1 MTLINGVLVQA
12 PVKQSDI
19 QGALGVSSSVNKWS
33 QLCTHNNINK
43 WAKYKPVSY
52 NTPANLTVAQRQSVN
67 YGITNI
73 PVWSGNGAVNK
84 MGNFWF
90 GVDTSD
96 TNLPNCGR
104 VQTGYWW
111 YQRPTGGASSP
122 YRELDFN
129 NYKHDV
135 QAPIGGCS
143 QSTVYITAAGN
154 LTIPFSG
161 NGIGQSDGYTVP
173 LSELSAGVTFGNLY
187 MSVMIR
193 KTGTST
199 YYVASR
205 NSKWSDDNSTSVTRA
220 VTAAIG
226 NALAGS
232 CEVFPFLST
241 KKFENFTNNLSGE
254 TGPVVAMFD
263 KSAVSV
269 VIQKAKADPS
279 GFTAWYVNASD
290 KTLHAS
296 FRLTNTGDVAFRAQ
310 YTLYF
315 SASDT
320 FPDSD
325 TTVATGDVYI
335 DTGSYA
341 DITKD
346 QVISINKTA
355 SYYRN
360 GYARLIVT
368 IAAGYGIIFYENTS
382 AAARIIWQN
391 DPSPTPFD

>member
-1 MTLINGVLVQA
+1 MTLVNGVLVQA

-135 QAPIGGCS
+135 QAPIGGSS

-226 NALAGS
+226 NALAGA

-241 KKFENFTNNLSGE
+241 KKFESFTSSLAQEN
-254 TGPVVAMFD
+254 GPAVAMVS
-263 KSAVSV
+263 KSAVTVEIQYAQISV
-269 VIQKAKADPS
+269 TRAVGYRDMTSQQKYVRVHLELSNSENVGRSYRATVKLYNSSGVEQTGLTGEEMTGSVSAGSTGSADFSIYVAQIWS
-279 GFTAWYVNASD
+279 GLKN
-290 KTLHAS
+290 
-296 FRLTNTGDVAFRAQ
+296 G
-310 YTLYF
+310 YF
-315 SASDT
+315 SVEVT
-320 FPDSD
+320 VTDS
-325 TTVATGDVYI
+325 G
-335 DTGSYA
+335 
-341 DITKD
+341 
-346 QVISINKTA
+346 
-355 SYYRN
+355 
-360 GYARLIVT
+360 LIFKRDSGWAMT
-368 IAAGYGIIFYENTS
+368 QLE
-382 AAARIIWQN
+382 
-391 DPSPTPFD
+391 DLSPTPFD

>member
-1 MTLINGVLVQA
+1 MTLVNGVLVQA

-33 QLCTHNNINK
+33 QLCTHGNINM

-52 NTPANLTVAQRQSVN
+52 NTPANLTVAQRKSVN

-73 PVWSGNGAVNK
+73 PVWTGNGAVNK

-90 GVDTSD
+90 GVDRSS
-96 TNLPNCGR
+96 TNAPQCGDQN
-104 VQTGYWW
+104 VYWG

-135 QAPIGGCS
+135 VAPIGGCT
-143 QSTVYITAAGN
+143 QSTIIISATGS

-161 NGIGQSDGYTVP
+161 NGSGQSDGYTVP
-173 LSELSAGVTFGNLY
+173 LSELTGVGVSTGMFGNLY

-193 KTGTST
+193 KVGTST

-205 NSKWSDDNSTSVTRA
+205 DSKWSDDNSTSVTRS
-220 VTAAIG
+220 VTVAIG
-226 NALAGS
+226 NALVGS

-263 KSAVSV
+263 KSAVSIS
-269 VIQKAKADPS
+269 IQYAKIDITSSTGYRDMTSQNRYVRIQLNLSNS
-279 GFTAWYVNASD
+279 GNTAWNYRATVKLYNSSQVEQ
-290 KTLHAS
+290 TG
-296 FRLTNTGDVAFRAQ
+296 LTGEEV
-310 YTLYF
+310 
-315 SASDT
+315 
-320 FPDSD
+320 
-325 TTVATGDVYI
+325 
-335 DTGSYA
+335 TGSVAAGSTGVAQFNIYVA
-341 DITKD
+341 QIWAGLK
-346 QVISINKTA
+346 
-355 SYYRN
+355 N
-360 GYARLIVT
+360 GYYTAELVVT
-368 IAAGYGIIFYENTS
+368 DSVIFKINSSLGYT
-382 AAARIIWQN
+382 QLT
-391 DPSPTPFD
+391 DMQPTPDA

>member
-1 MTLINGVLVQA
+1 MTLVNGVLVQA

-19 QGALGVSSSVNKWS
+19 QGALGISSSVNKWS
-33 QLCTHNNINK
+33 QLCTHGNINM

-52 NTPANLTVAQRQSVN
+52 NTPANLTVAQRKSVN

-73 PVWSGNGAVNK
+73 PVWTGNGAVNK

-90 GVDTSD
+90 GVDRSS
-96 TNLPNCGR
+96 TNAPQCGDQN
-104 VQTGYWW
+104 VYWG

-135 QAPIGGCS
+135 VAPIGGCT
-143 QSTVYITAAGN
+143 QSTIIISATGS

-161 NGIGQSDGYTVP
+161 NGVGQSDGYTVP
-173 LSELSAGVTFGNLY
+173 LSELTGVGVATGMFGNLY

-205 NSKWSDDNSTSVTRA
+205 NDKWGDDPSTPVTGD
-220 VTAAIG
+220 VTLAIG
-226 NALAGS
+226 NALVGS

-263 KSAVSV
+263 KSTVTL
-269 VIQKAKADPS
+269 VIQYAQADPS
-279 GFTAWYVNASD
+279 GFTAYYTNLTDHTLSYLFTLTNNSD
-290 KTLHAS
+290 AS
-296 FRLTNTGDVAFRAQ
+296 FRAS
-310 YTLYF
+310 YTVSF
-315 SASDT
+315 SPQPT
-320 FPDSD
+320 FPSD
-325 TTVATGDVYI
+325 DTVQATGSVYI
-335 DTGSYA
+335 ASGGRESVSSGVNLPS
-341 DITKD
+341 
-346 QVISINKTA
+346 QTA
-355 SYYRN
+355 SHYRN
-360 GYARLIVT
+360 GYARLEVT
-368 IAAGYGIIFYENTS
+368 AQGGYGIIFYHSTS
-382 AAARIIWQN
+382 AAANITQGVPR
-391 DPSPTPFD
+391 D